1 MIMRPA
7 TLADAPT
14 LADLG
19 RSSFCAAF
27 AHLYRS
33 EDLNAF
39 LAQAYAVDT
48 IAREIADPGVT
59 YCLTEDAPGSGLT
72 GYCKLRY
79 PSDYTEYSDAADPIA
94 LCQLYTDAAR
104 TGEGIGAALMDWALD
119 LAQQQGHDAVQ
130 LSVWSENHAAQRF
143 YQRYGF
149 AKIADIYF
157 WVGSH
162 RDDEFLLELRLRKRR
177 LIQP

>member
-1 MIMRPA
+1 MILRPA

-79 PSDYTEYSDAADPIA
+79 PSDYTAYSDAADPIA

-130 LSVWSENHAAQRF
+130 LSVWSENHAAQHKNTTLHP
-143 YQRYGF
+143 YC
-149 AKIADIYF
+149 ISIYLVLF
-157 WVGSH
+157 V
-162 RDDEFLLELRLRKRR
+162 
-177 LIQP
+177 